1 MENKE
6 EKKETDLENNLELN
20 KEENENKEE
29 DDIDSETPIQ
39 PEIKQPEIED
49 QAKKN
54 EEEKEDKKEEEEV
67 DSDTPIEPDIQKP
80 KIEEFKTN
88 IGQNEEEKKAQEK
101 EEIKTPEDNNL
112 PAEVEENKEKEKV
125 ENEKEEEKEEHSHES
140 EKNNSNEDEFNKD
153 EIELNNNSSGTK
165 NISKDSNIDFTNH
178 KNFQNIKILY
188 KYKLKNLRNI
198 DFLKIQYENFWKLVP
213 HNFEGEITK
222 KDFLNLFT
230 KIYKLILPIFNYEE
244 IEKFLLGEWALQ
256 TKGKSTMDHEIFN
269 KCIFKISHLF
279 CVHIEK
285 NEYEDF
291 LKMIY
296 NRITK
301 KIKYFPDKTKVEYKP
316 SIKVHLYKEITKE
329 EYDEKTWEQYED
341 ENIYHVKLY
350 ETYDNQNENE
360 ENNENEQRIRARPRL
375 TINEQNLYKQDKNFY
390 LYNEETFYEQENE
403 LETINELNTTV
414 ETVLLN
420 DDEIVIFGYP
430 TQFIINKF
438 INDIN
443 CLENIETNNES
454 EYDSKFNITVSI
466 LSFRHFF

>member
-1 MENKE
+1 MIGPNIDSFEEQDKNYDISLFNPKNDKE
-6 EKKETDLENNLELN
+6 KINETVSAYFPFMKSNLEDDESFFCKNPQQELDLN
-20 KEENENKEE
+20 
-29 DDIDSETPIQ
+29 I
-39 PEIKQPEIED
+39 
-49 QAKKN
+49 
-54 EEEKEDKKEEEEV
+54 
-67 DSDTPIEPDIQKP
+67 KP
-80 KIEEFKTN
+80 KIQAEYLFGENNDKKTKPN
-88 IGQNEEEKKAQEK
+88 TTTFNKEKTEDIGIKL
-101 EEIKTPEDNNL
+101 EIPEDTHIFIFNFDDNSD
-112 PAEVEENKEKEKV
+112 EEKEKEK
-125 ENEKEEEKEEHSHES
+125 EEQSHES
-140 EKNNSNEDEFNKD
+140 DKNISNEDEFKKD
-153 EIELNNNSSGTK
+153 EIELNNQSSGTNK

-230 KIYKLILPIFNYEE
+230 KIYKLLLPIFNYEE

-296 NRITK
+296 KRITK

-329 EYDEKTWEQYED
+329 EYDEKTWEQ
-341 ENIYHVKLY
+341 
-350 ETYDNQNENE
+350 
-360 ENNENEQRIRARPRL
+360 
-375 TINEQNLYKQDKNFY
+375 
-390 LYNEETFYEQENE
+390 
-403 LETINELNTTV
+403 
-414 ETVLLN
+414 
-420 DDEIVIFGYP
+420 
-430 TQFIINKF
+430 
-438 INDIN
+438 
-443 CLENIETNNES
+443 
-454 EYDSKFNITVSI
+454 
-466 LSFRHFF
+466 